1 MTTLRILFADDELM
15 ARRRVRRLLEAMADV
30 EIVAE
35 CESGEAALRELD
47 RLDVDVALLDV
58 GMGAVSGLAVSD
70 LAAELGVEV
79 VFTTAHPGHAVEA
92 FDRGAVDYVLK
103 PLEADRLATAVAR
116 ARQRVDAT
124 RFRAAPAQAGSSVAP
139 LAPLASFARL
149 ALESNGE
156 VRLVHP
162 DDVSHALHDG
172 ELVSVWAAGQ
182 AILTDRSLTAL
193 EAALGG
199 SFLRVHRRALVNLAH
214 VDRLRPVPTGGYIAV
229 TRGGHEV
236 PVSRQA
242 ARGLR
247 RSLGLG

>member
-1 MTTLRILFADDELM
+1 MSALRILFADDELM

-58 GMGAVSGLAVSD
+58 GMGAVSGLAVSE

-103 PLEADRLATAVAR
+103 PVEADRLATAVAR

-124 RFRAAPAQAGSSVAP
+124 RLRPAPAQAGSSVAP
-139 LAPLASFARL
+139 LARL